1 MAHRLVFF
9 WSFSE
14 GVNATKDGTLQ
25 VSGMRSASL
34 SKGASCHGRNLRHV
48 PQDVLVRRRIP
59 RVVRVL
65 QRFADRTR
73 YPCRETRKLGHDTV
87 LEAAA

>member
-14 GVNATKDGTLQ
+14 GVNATKEGTLQ
-25 VSGMRSASL
+25 VSGMRNASL
-34 SKGASCHGRNLRHV
+34 SNGASCHGRNLPSQHI
-48 PQDVLVRRRIP
+48 LVRRGVS
-59 RVVRVL
+59 RVVRIL

-73 YPCRETRKLGHDTV
+73 YSCR
-87 LEAAA
+87 